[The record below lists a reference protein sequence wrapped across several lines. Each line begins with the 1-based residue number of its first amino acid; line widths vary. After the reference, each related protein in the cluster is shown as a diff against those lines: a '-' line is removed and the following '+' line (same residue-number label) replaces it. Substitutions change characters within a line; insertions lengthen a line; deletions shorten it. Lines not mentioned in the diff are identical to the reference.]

1 MLSEVWDCA
10 ERDVTPLNWLSII
23 LSDCYSQLG
32 HTSDSF
38 FKHLYVLKTLY
49 NPNFSF
55 HILSTPLSTFPLL
68 LTKRMYLTIKAF
80 RLMITSYDRNDWMIM
95 ISSVVREIWCW
106 SLLGFKELNLRY
118 HILGIDGGGLFEDKH
133 NWVENANCITYNS
146 AGCSLQVTSTQL
158 SGLISQAGHGLSL
171 AESYLFGVLFQQLEQ
186 RFGKNYS

>member
-1 MLSEVWDCA
+1 M
-10 ERDVTPLNWLSII
+10 NWLSII

-55 HILSTPLSTFPLL
+55 HILSTPLSMFPLL

-95 ISSVVREIWCW
+95 ISSIVREIWCW
-106 SLLGFKELNLRY
+106 SLLGFKGLNLRY

-146 AGCSLQVTSTQL
+146 AGCSLQVTSRLPATTTVRIDQ
-158 SGLISQAGHGLSL
+158 SGWAWLVSGRKLFIWRFIPAAGTKVWKKL
-171 AESYLFGVLFQQLEQ
+171 
-186 RFGKNYS
+186 

>member
-1 MLSEVWDCA
+1 M
-10 ERDVTPLNWLSII
+10 I
-23 LSDCYSQLG
+23 LSDCHSQLG

-55 HILSTPLSTFPLL
+55 HILSTPLSMFPLL

-95 ISSVVREIWCW
+95 ISSIVREIWCW
-106 SLLGFKELNLRY
+106 SLLGFKGLNLRY

-146 AGCSLQVTSTQL
+146 AGRSLQVTSTQL
-158 SGLISQAGHGLSL
+158 SGLINQAGHGLSL